1 MDIRHLE
8 YFLEVVRQGSFSKA
22 AARLHI
28 TQPSISKMIK
38 ALEDEIGVTLL
49 HRGAKQVELTD
60 AGRALLEQA
69 QQIVALFQNLAA
81 ELADVTHL
89 QKGKLRIGMPPI
101 SASSVFPRALGEFK
115 KNYPNISIEMYEFGS
130 KKIAEALNE
139 GSIDV
144 GVVCS
149 LPEKADLFGMLA
161 CVRDPL
167 KVIVHP
173 SHRLA
178 SCPAVDF
185 SMLAGEPFVLYRE
198 DFSLHDQILKRCRQA
213 GFQPQIICETS
224 QRDFM
229 TQMVAA
235 NLGVALLPGK
245 ICESLDPAT
254 IVAVPLAEPPLC
266 LEMAVIW
273 RKDRYLSFAAQR
285 WITFT
290 AELLGLPARKA
301 AGRAAGGSAGRK
313 L

>member
-38 ALEDEIGVTLL
+38 SLEDEVGVTLL

-60 AGRALLEQA
+60 AGRALQGHA
-69 QQIVALFQNLAA
+69 QQIVALFQNLSA
-81 ELADVTHL
+81 ELADVTRL
-89 QKGKLRIGMPPI
+89 YKGKLRVGMPPI
-101 SASSVFPRALGEFK
+101 AGSTVFPRALGEFK
-115 KNYPNISIEMYEFGS
+115 KAYPNISIEMYEFGS

-139 GSIDV
+139 GALDV
-144 GVVCS
+144 GVVCT
-149 LPEKADLFGMLA
+149 LPEKAEAFGVLSF
-161 CVRDPL
+161 VRDPL

-178 SCPAVDF
+178 GLAAVDF
-185 SMLAGEPFVLYRE
+185 AALAAEPFVLYRD
-198 DFSLHDQILKRCRQA
+198 DFSLHDQILKRCREA
-213 GFQPQIICETS
+213 GFQPHIICETS

-235 NLGVALLPGK
+235 NLGIALLPGK
-245 ICESLDPAT
+245 ICETLDPVT
-254 IVAVPLAEPPLC
+254 ITAVPLTDPQLY

-273 RKDRYLSFAAQR
+273 RKDRYLAFAARR
-285 WITFT
+285 WLTFT
-290 AELLGLPARKA
+290 AELLGLSSRETAVVPPLSA
-301 AGRAAGGSAGRK
+301 AVD
-313 L
+313 